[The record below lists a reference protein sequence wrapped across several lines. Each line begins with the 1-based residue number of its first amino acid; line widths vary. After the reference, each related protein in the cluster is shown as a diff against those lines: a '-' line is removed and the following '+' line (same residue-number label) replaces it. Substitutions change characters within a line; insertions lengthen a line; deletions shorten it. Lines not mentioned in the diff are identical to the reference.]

1 MNLEHLLPHFNI
13 KGDIKQIIPFGN
25 GHINDTYH
33 LINKNPLQDDYLLQR
48 INHHIFKNVAGMMS
62 NIWKVTTYLQNKK
75 PSTAHH
81 TLTIVL
87 TQKGQHF
94 YQDKQGNYWRMYVFI
109 KNMKAYDVAD
119 TPSQIYQ
126 GAFTFGNFLAQ
137 LHDFPI
143 ASLVPTIPDF
153 HNVLFRLHNF
163 EQVLKIDIKKRAKTV
178 SLLTTYVFQM
188 ADKMCQIEQL
198 GKARKIP
205 WRVTHNDTKFNN
217 VLLDENNKGKV
228 VIDLDTV
235 MPGFVHYDFGDGI
248 RTTASQAAE
257 DAADLDTIQ
266 VDMERYEAFAQGY
279 LDATQHILQPIEMQY
294 LPLAGPL
301 LAYLMGVRFLTDFL
315 AGDFYYK
322 IHFEGQNL
330 QRAKAQ
336 LDLCQKLMAR
346 LGDVQSLSCF
356 ALAKIRFS

>member
-1 MNLEHLLPHFNI
+1 MNLKHLLPHFNI

-25 GHINDTYH
+25 GHINDTYR
-33 LINKNPLQDDYLLQR
+33 LINENPLQEDYLLQR

-62 NIWKVTTYLQNKK
+62 NIWKVSTYLQNKNLA
-75 PSTAHH
+75 TAHH
-81 TLTIVL
+81 TLSLISTK
-87 TQKGQHF
+87 KGQHF

-143 ASLVPTIPDF
+143 ASLVATIPNF
-153 HNVLFRLHNF
+153 HNVQFRLRNF
-163 EQVLKIDIKKRAKTV
+163 EQALKKDIKKRAKIAPV
-178 SLLTTYVFQM
+178 LTSYIFQV
-188 ADKMCQIEQL
+188 ADEMYQIEKL
-198 GKARKIP
+198 GKAGKIP

-217 VLLDENNKGKV
+217 VLLDENGKGRV
-228 VIDLDTV
+228 VVDLDTV

-257 DAADLDTIQ
+257 DATDLDTIQ

-279 LDATQHILQPIEMQY
+279 LDATQHILQPTEIQY

-301 LAYLMGVRFLTDFL
+301 LAYLMGLRFLTDFL
-315 AGDFYYK
+315 AGDVYYK
-322 IHFEGQNL
+322 IHFEGHNL

-336 LDLCQKLMAR
+336 LDLCQKLRTR
-346 LGDVQSLSCF
+346 LKDVQLLSCF
-356 ALAKIRFS
+356 ASPKIRFS